1 MRRPNDTR
9 WAQSG
14 RTERGAP
21 FGCYCTSPACT
32 SSPSAECQ
40 VTCKYTKQL
49 PWTMDHD
56 IKQMTLEDTA
66 GSGQASDNETRLD
79 WEKRRSAS
87 SRQYGRHLQQQTET
101 ARGNVT
107 LRPGHVDLEDPFAET
122 SHSTD
127 ARERGRGFC
136 FAQSQPSPKPKLPS
150 TKWLVE
156 APKKARQQSKHVLE
170 IVTTSVCSTV
180 LVRTSPSLMACF
192 LSPRIG
198 NGSCYYCDA
207 GGFHFRFSLR
217 VHSPESKGT
226 GHAWV
231 ADVGALRLVALSRV
245 VPYNI
250 VMA

>member
-122 SHSTD
+122 SHSTVRRGISMQSMAPITGGD
-127 ARERGRGFC
+127 NDDTLLQVYRGKTRETCEKRC
-136 FAQSQPSPKPKLPS
+136 LLQMH
-150 TKWLVE
+150 E
-156 APKKARQQSKHVLE
+156 HD
-170 IVTTSVCSTV
+170 
-180 LVRTSPSLMACF
+180 
-192 LSPRIG
+192 
-198 NGSCYYCDA
+198 N
-207 GGFHFRFSLR
+207 
-217 VHSPESKGT
+217 
-226 GHAWV
+226 
-231 ADVGALRLVALSRV
+231 AL
-245 VPYNI
+245 VPYGSNQCQFTQ
-250 VMA
+250 